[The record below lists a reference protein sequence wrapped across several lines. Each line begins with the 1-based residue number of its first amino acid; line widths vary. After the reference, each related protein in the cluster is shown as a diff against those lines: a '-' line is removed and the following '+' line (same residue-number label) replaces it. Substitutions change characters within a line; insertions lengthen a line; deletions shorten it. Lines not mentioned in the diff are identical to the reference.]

1 MLAAKMDTSQS
12 LKVTASRD
20 AAPPMPGTVLI
31 GYYRYPRHR
40 APRVFHHE
48 LALEL
53 ELMVHVGLTPE
64 QALRTATVNRAELMG
79 WTDTLGTLAPEKEAD
94 IVLLE
99 GRPLDD
105 ISATKHV
112 RRVFK
117 GGKQALHA

>member
-1 MLAAKMDTSQS
+1 
-12 LKVTASRD
+12 
-20 AAPPMPGTVLI
+20 
-31 GYYRYPRHR
+31 
-40 APRVFHHE
+40 VFHHE

-64 QALRTATVNRAELMG
+64 QALRTATVNRAELME

-112 RRVFK
+112 RRIFK